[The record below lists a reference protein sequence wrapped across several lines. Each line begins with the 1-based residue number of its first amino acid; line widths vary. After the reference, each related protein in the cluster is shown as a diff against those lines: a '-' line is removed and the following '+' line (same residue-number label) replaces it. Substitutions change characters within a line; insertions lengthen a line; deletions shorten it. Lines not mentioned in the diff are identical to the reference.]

1 MIRRPPRSTLFPH
14 TTLFRSQKWFTD
26 RRIKVLPW
34 PSQSPDLNPIESPWD
49 ELKMRVHMRRPRNLK
64 DLERYCMEEWSQIP
78 CHVFTNLIMHY
89 NRRLRA
95 VILAKGGCS
104 K

>member
-1 MIRRPPRSTLFPH
+1 MQGTIHKNGSLTQNKGFAIAI
-14 TTLFRSQKWFTD
+14 T
-26 RRIKVLPW
+26 V
-34 PSQSPDLNPIESPWD
+34 PDLNPIESPWD
-49 ELKMRVHMRRPRNLK
+49 ELKMRVHMHRPRNLK

-95 VILAKGGCS
+95 VILAKRGCT
-104 K
+104 KY